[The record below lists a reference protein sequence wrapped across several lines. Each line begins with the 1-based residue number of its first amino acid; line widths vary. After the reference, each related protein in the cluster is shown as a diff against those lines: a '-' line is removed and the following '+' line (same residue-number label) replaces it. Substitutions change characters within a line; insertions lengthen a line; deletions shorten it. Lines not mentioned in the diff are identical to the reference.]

1 MNVKIYR
8 KCLNLISAQPTEVKR
23 NWKQRGKPTVQLLI
37 SSSFV
42 PLCLI
47 HVQFPWSLIGA
58 EQAKICSKIN
68 DSLIPLDFASKFLK
82 HWSQHFDVL
91 FNCKFITERLA
102 RIAIMYNSCSLP
114 LQQQILSMD
123 VGSQADKE
131 EFTFQELLQIL
142 SVLCNCP
149 NHQEQALQQLYS
161 GINQASG
168 DSVPVYLETVRS
180 VAEDAYELASRWTEN
195 QVSLVLQKV
204 VSGLRNKDLAQLTS
218 SYVIALPFNFNS
230 FRDCVIQYE
239 MRIPSHP
246 PAVHAITSLRCF
258 KCNGQHLVRD
268 CTVVC
273 CMKCAGQHKTNLCKV
288 PQEKP
293 NCNKCSLSNHTT
305 SAHIEFPRKSAP
317 RAGGVEE
324 VGVFTC
330 FSAGTSFVD
339 GAVSINNGGKDSF
352 VNSKLLVHTGALLPS
367 RIAISKA
374 FFSQRMWGNAR
385 SIKPSNLP
393 NASGAL
399 ANSTMRT
406 VGQVDVRIKMSNIN
420 FFFEGQAL
428 ILENLFLPVILGV
441 NFLKSNSLSPILEQD
456 TAQLVHTP

>member
-1 MNVKIYR
+1 M
-8 KCLNLISAQPTEVKR
+8 S
-23 NWKQRGKPTVQLLI
+23 
-37 SSSFV
+37 
-42 PLCLI
+42 
-47 HVQFPWSLIGA
+47 
-58 EQAKICSKIN
+58 KICSKIN
-68 DSLIPLDFASKFLK
+68 YSLIPLDYSPKSLK

-91 FNCKFITERLA
+91 FNRKFITERVA
-102 RIAIMYNSCSLP
+102 RIAIVYNSCLLP

-123 VGSQADKE
+123 VGSRTVKD
-131 EFTFQELLQIL
+131 EFTFQDLLQII

-149 NHQEQALQQLYS
+149 HHQEQALMQLYS
-161 GINQASG
+161 GINQTSG
-168 DSVPVYLETVRS
+168 DSVPVYLEKVRN
-180 VAEDAYELASRWTEN
+180 VAEDLYGLATRWTVN

-204 VSGLRNKDLAQLTS
+204 VSGLRSKELAQLTS
-218 SYVIALPFNFNS
+218 SYVIQLLFNFNS
-230 FRDCVIQYE
+230 FRDCVVQYE
-239 MRIPSHP
+239 MQIPSHP
-246 PAVHAITSLRCF
+246 PAPAVHAISTLKCF

-268 CTVVC
+268 CTVVR
-273 CMKCAGQHKTNLCKV
+273 CMKCAGNHKTSLCKLL
-288 PQEKP
+288 QEKLS
-293 NCNKCSLSNHTT
+293 CNKCSLSNHTT
-305 SAHIEFPRKSAP
+305 SAHIEFPRRSAP
-317 RAGGVEE
+317 RVGGVEE

-339 GAVSINNGGKDSF
+339 GAVSINNEGKDSF
-352 VNSKLLVHTGALLPS
+352 INSKLLVDTEVLLPS
-367 RIAISKA
+367 GIAISEA
-374 FFSQRMWGNAR
+374 FFFQTMGGNVR

-428 ILENLFLPVILGV
+428 ILENLSLPVILGV